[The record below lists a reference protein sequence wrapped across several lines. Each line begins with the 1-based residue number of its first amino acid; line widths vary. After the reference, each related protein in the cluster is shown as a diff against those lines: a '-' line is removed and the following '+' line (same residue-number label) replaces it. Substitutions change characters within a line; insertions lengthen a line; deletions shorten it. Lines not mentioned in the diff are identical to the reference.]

1 MKRLQSAVLA
11 ATVASLCLAA
21 ACGPPKRDRA
31 LDIVG
36 TNPTGQ
42 FDGVAW
48 EMTKAT
54 VKRSGGA
61 AADGGASSD
70 GGSAGS
76 LSIKMFGSQVADCAF
91 SAPDA
96 GYIIFSMPAKVGKR
110 SLQLSF
116 SDFTDPDNQTV
127 TFVTPPSSNN
137 ISVDGI
143 LNLTELTDSSM
154 TLGILAEA
162 GDDTNV
168 NGTFTATFCP

>member
-1 MKRLQSAVLA
+1 MKRLQKTVLA
-11 ATVASLCLAA
+11 AGLASLCLAV
-21 ACGPPKRDRA
+21 ACGPPRRDRA

-54 VKRSGGA
+54 VKKSGGSA
-61 AADGGASSD
+61 D

-76 LSIKMFGSQVADCAF
+76 LSIKMFGSAVADCAS
-91 SAPDA
+91 SASDA
-96 GYIIFSMPAKVGKR
+96 GYIIFSMPAKVAKR
-110 SLQLSF
+110 PLQLSF
-116 SDFTDPDNQTV
+116 SDLTDPDNQTV

-143 LNLTELTDSSM
+143 LNLTELTDTSM

-162 GDDTNV
+162 GSDTSV
-168 NGTFTATFCP
+168 NGTFTANFCP